1 MIRTFILCIFIYIYL
16 TILLRLFGKK
26 EFSQLNV
33 FDFVVFLIIS
43 EIMTMSLDTK
53 ELTVIDS
60 VIATI
65 TLIVLDRIESFITI
79 HSKKIRDIF
88 EGRPCYIILNGK
100 IQYENMKKLR
110 YSIDDLCHH
119 LRVNDI
125 DSVSKVDYAVLET
138 NGSLSIIEKEKSI
151 THLPDA
157 LISDGS
163 VNEEALKLIKKDEKW
178 LLKELKKHQ
187 IMHYEDV
194 LYCVLEKKGLYVIKK

>member
-1 MIRTFILCIFIYIYL
+1 MRTFILCVFIYIYL

-53 ELTVIDS
+53 DLTLMDS

-65 TLIVLDRIESFITI
+65 TLILLDRIESLITI

-88 EGRPCYIILNGK
+88 EGRPCYIILNGQ

-125 DSVSKVDYAVLET
+125 DTVSKVDYAVLET
-138 NGSLSIIEKEKSI
+138 NGSLSIIEKDKSM
-151 THLPDA
+151 TCLPDA
-157 LISDGS
+157 LISDGCI
-163 VNEEALKLIKKDEKW
+163 NEEALKLINRDENW
-178 LLKELKKHQ
+178 LMKELKKKH
-187 IMHYEDV
+187 IHHYEDV
-194 LYCVLEKKGLYVIKK
+194 LYCVLEKTGLYIIKK

>member
-1 MIRTFILCIFIYIYL
+1 MLRTFILCVFIYIYL
-16 TILLRLFGKK
+16 TVLLRLFGKK

-53 ELTVIDS
+53 DLTVADS

-79 HSKKIRDIF
+79 HSKKMRDIF

-100 IQYENMKKLR
+100 IQYQSMKKLR

-119 LRVNDI
+119 LRVHNI
-125 DSVSKVDYAVLET
+125 DSVSKVAYAVLET
-138 NGSLSIIEKEKSI
+138 NGSLSIIEKQDSI
-151 THLPDA
+151 TELPDA
-157 LISDGS
+157 IISDGNI
-163 VNEEALKLIKKDEKW
+163 NEEALKLMGKDKNW
-178 LLKELKKHQ
+178 LMKELKKH
-187 IMHYEDV
+187 HVKYYHDV
-194 LYCVLEKKGLYVIKK
+194 LYCVKEKEGLYIIKK